1 MEGLSI
7 DKIYENFVRQIN
19 GDKLQAENEEEGIGG
34 VVMDH
39 KYTHAS
45 SDSPIEQMMENLKS
59 IEIPKLEPIYPIFD
73 YKTITQQI
81 SDSDRDSIIPEG
93 YFEKTQEYQQK
104 SLEVLQSINENTA
117 NLYTIV
123 ELINQSND
131 KQDELISLMTE
142 VLSLAKV
149 KSKEEADTLFK
160 KIMSKINETA
170 DSVDSIIKIVGW
182 ATTVYNM
189 VIPLLS

>member
-1 MEGLSI
+1 
-7 DKIYENFVRQIN
+7 
-19 GDKLQAENEEEGIGG
+19 
-34 VVMDH
+34 MDD
-39 KYTHAS
+39 KYTPIS
-45 SDSPIEQMMENLKS
+45 PDSPFGQMLEKFKGVDVSKLTSVYHTFDYEAINRQMQEHLKD
-59 IEIPKLEPIYPIFD
+59 IEIEPI
-73 YKTITQQI
+73 
-81 SDSDRDSIIPEG
+81 IPDG

-117 NLYTIV
+117 NLYTMV
-123 ELINQSND
+123 ELISKSND

-142 VLSLAKV
+142 VLSLAKA

-160 KIMSKINETA
+160 KIMSKINDTA

-189 VIPLLS
+189 VLPLLP